1 MLSVPYGGSVA
12 HCKAKTAS
20 SGSDNT
26 FISVFALVIL
36 L

>member
-1 MLSVPYGGSVA
+1 MLSVPYGGSVE

-20 SGSDNT
+20 SGSDKAS
-26 FISVFALVIL
+26 ILVFALVIL